1 MSAAAWAASAAM
13 SVGFL
18 HSSTSDGAALC
29 RFDAIE
35 IFVPS
40 ENGALSAVYRTD
52 DGGERKAYVCAP
64 MVAVIPPGVDC
75 ALQSRQPADTLVMR
89 IASEF
94 FDARVSA
101 GSTCASTDRL
111 TPRYAALDPL
121 IRSLARELQDELEH
135 ARSPENTYLN
145 AIAEV
150 VAVHLARHYAGP
162 APTHVD
168 TGLAEHKLRMVQTF
182 LRENISKTL
191 HVDELAAVVHMSP
204 FHFARMFKQATGL
217 TPHLYVV
224 MQRVEI
230 AKAMLRTSDDPL
242 IDVAARAGFRTQGHF
257 TGVFHRYTG
266 VTPRVFR
273 TRSRTL
279 PEA

>member
-1 MSAAAWAASAAM
+1 MSAAGWATSAAM

-18 HSSTSDGAALC
+18 HASASDWIAVRG
-29 RFDAIE
+29 RDAIE
-35 IFVPS
+35 ILVPG
-40 ENGALSAVYRTD
+40 EHGALRAIYRTD
-52 DGGERKAYVCAP
+52 EGRERKAYVCAP

-75 ALQSRQPADTLVMR
+75 ALQSRQSADTLVMR

-101 GSTCASTDRL
+101 GSTGVSTDRL
-111 TPRYAALDPL
+111 TARYAALDPL
-121 IRSLARELQDELEH
+121 IRSLARELQDDLEH
-135 ARSPENTYLN
+135 ARSPDDAYLN

-150 VAVHLARHYAGP
+150 VTVHLARHYAAS
-162 APTHVD
+162 APTRVS
-168 TGLAEHKLRMVQTF
+168 TGLAEHKLRLVQTF
-182 LRENISKTL
+182 LRENVSKNL
-191 HVDELAAVVHMSP
+191 HVDELAAVIHMSP

-230 AKAMLRTSDDPL
+230 AKALLRTSDEPL
-242 IDVAARAGFRTQGHF
+242 IDVAERAGFRTQGHF

-266 VTPRVFR
+266 VTPHVFR
-273 TRSRTL
+273 TRSRSL